1 MEYGCQLWNP
11 FTQKDIQVLENIQR
25 RAARWVCGSS
35 GIPLF
40 FHGPNHQINVYTSW
54 DGHV

>member
-1 MEYGCQLWNP
+1 MEHGCQLWNP

-25 RAARWVCGSS
+25 RAARWVCGCMWDPSV
-35 GIPLF
+35 
-40 FHGPNHQINVYTSW
+40 FHGPNHQIDVYTCW